1 MLGGV
6 ALLVL
11 VMVIFEGPMV
21 WKLNGQLEDNE
32 TLAAYPYPYR
42 VLDFRNGVATL
53 STPHADDAGAA
64 RAIRA
69 LFPALAD
76 APDDSPRLAEALL
89 EMARMRAIAA
99 EVVISHPD
107 VGRVDWMLDR
117 RWLNDNG
124 IDAGPP

>member
-1 MLGGV
+1 
-6 ALLVL
+6 
-11 VMVIFEGPMV
+11 MV

-53 STPHADDAGAA
+53 SMPHADDAGIAVA
-64 RAIRA
+64 LRA
-69 LFPALAD
+69 LFPELAD
-76 APDDSPRLAEALL
+76 VPDDSPQLEAARR
-89 EMARMRAIAA
+89 EMARVRAIAA

-107 VGRVDWMLDR
+107 VSRVDWMLDR

-124 IDAGPP
+124 IDADPT